1 MKRIL
6 ILTGEKSGEIL
17 AKPLVLEMR
26 NQVKGSIY
34 ISGMTGDMLSPY
46 LDETIINSS
55 NFGVV
60 GFVEAL
66 SKYRVLKNAQSKI
79 FRELRSSNF
88 DLVILVDFI
97 GFNLTIGKFAKK
109 IGIPVIL
116 YVGPQVWA
124 WKKNRIKKLKKC
136 LDFIGLILPFE
147 KNLYNEESFRTSYVG
162 NPVIESLPR
171 NFSKNEVLAKFT
183 FVKKGNLVI
192 SFLPGSRESEIKH
205 HFFIVCKTITK
216 LYQRYPGA
224 IFIISLAEK
233 SDISSKE
240 MKIIDSLKKDGVPIY
255 VQFGMTHHVI
265 LSSDVVG
272 TASGTA
278 SLETALLK
286 VPCVIF
292 YKSSFISYLIFK
304 MFSLIKYVGLP
315 NIIME
320 REIVTELL
328 QNNCNAKKLSRE
340 IIKII
345 EIKDIAKNQIANF
358 NKLENKLG
366 TKSASKTM
374 ASIITGILSDSSL

>member
-6 ILTGEKSGEIL
+6 IITGEKSGEII
-17 AKPLVLEMR
+17 AKPLVLEIKK
-26 NQVKGSIY
+26 QVKESIH
-34 ISGMTGDMLSPY
+34 ISGMTGDILSPH

-55 NFGVV
+55 NFGVI

-66 SKYRVLKNAQSKI
+66 SKYRVLKKAQSKI
-79 FRELRSSNF
+79 FRELKSSNF

-147 KNLYNEESFRTSYVG
+147 KKLYNEESFRTSYVG
-162 NPVIESLPR
+162 NPLIELLPR
-171 NFSKNEVLAKFT
+171 NFSKNEVVAKFP
-183 FVKKGNLVI
+183 FIKKGDLVI

-205 HFFIVCKTITK
+205 HFLVICETIVK
-216 LYQRYPGA
+216 LYQQYPNA
-224 IFIISLAEK
+224 KFIISLAKK
-233 SDISSKE
+233 SDISSTE
-240 MKIIDSLKKDGVPIY
+240 IKIIDSLKKDKIPIY
-255 VQFGMTHHVI
+255 MRFGMTHDVI
-265 LSSDVVG
+265 MSSDVVG

-292 YKSSFISYLIFK
+292 YKSSFTSYLIFK
-304 MFSLIKYVGLP
+304 IFSLIKYIGLP

-320 REIVTELL
+320 KEIVTELI
-328 QNNCNAKKLSRE
+328 QNNFNSKKLSSE

-345 EIKDIAKNQIANF
+345 EIKDVAKNQIANF
-358 NKLENKLG
+358 NKLEKKLG
-366 TKSASKTM
+366 TNSASKTM
-374 ASIITGILSDSSL
+374 ASIITSILSDSSP